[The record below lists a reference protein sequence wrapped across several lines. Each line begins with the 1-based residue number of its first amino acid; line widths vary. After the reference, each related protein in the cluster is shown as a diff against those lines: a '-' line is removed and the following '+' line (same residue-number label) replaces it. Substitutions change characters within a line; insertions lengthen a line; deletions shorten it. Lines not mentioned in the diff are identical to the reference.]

1 MPVLREVG
9 LETTGEGGKTNGSIL
24 KALDR
29 KGVDRQEAEYAIRGL
44 ALRWRSGRLLGFGPN
59 TPPDLRLLYGK
70 RDASAAATKRPLW
83 PQCVDEYLRHLG
95 SRRKPAPGPVRIKVD
110 VSNG

>member
-44 ALRWRSGRLLGFGPN
+44 ALRWRSGRLLGFGPD

-70 RDASAAATKRPLW
+70 RDASAAANKRPLW

-95 SRRKPAPGPVRIKVD
+95 SRRKPAPGPVRITVG